1 MARPPKV
8 PITIVMQMK
17 VRRPLNGIQLFTT
30 AAMEIKISRK
40 YMTVCRCS
48 TVNGAMILVTAT
60 IAVTVRANGSALDNA
75 VFKNLPRILRVS
87 DSQMVRNDGYPSI
100 AASSTVI

>member
-1 MARPPKV
+1 
-8 PITIVMQMK
+8 
-17 VRRPLNGIQLFTT
+17 
-30 AAMEIKISRK
+30 
-40 YMTVCRCS
+40 MTVCRCS
-48 TVNGAMILVTAT
+48 TVNGAMILVTTT